1 LGAKGL
7 IGPPGSA
14 TFSVYPDNP
23 PVEVVEL
30 NSKHVRTAAFAA
42 RLRRLRIA
50 YHSGLIRD
58 YADIPPALFSA
69 LIKSEDP
76 EAFLR
81 ERVAGRYDV
90 KDVRSA

>member
-1 LGAKGL
+1 M
-7 IGPPGSA
+7 PGFSA
-14 TFSVYPDNP
+14 DNRG
-23 PVEVVEL
+23 VDVVEL

-42 RLRRLRIA
+42 RLRKLRIA

-81 ERVAGRYDV
+81 ERVAGRYEV